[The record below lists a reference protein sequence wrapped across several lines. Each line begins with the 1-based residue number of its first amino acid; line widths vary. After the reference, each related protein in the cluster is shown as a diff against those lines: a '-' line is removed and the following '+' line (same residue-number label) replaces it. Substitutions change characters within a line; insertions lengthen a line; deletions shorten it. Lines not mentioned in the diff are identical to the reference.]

1 MFDIVLGVGMTL
13 IFIEW
18 TDSEGNAFTDGGSL
32 KYSGD
37 VQHPKAVVRKDSA
50 DGEILA
56 DIEIEYVD
64 ADGNPITSEWTGSY
78 SVRIKVDN
86 TLYGID
92 GECLESVSYNIIVDD
107 NGDGE
112 YKIIRIEIGGNYKS
126 SYTIGEQFNAAGM
139 IVYGIYPDG
148 ERTEINVNDY
158 TYAPKEALTEGDNT
172 ITVSYGDLSASFT
185 VRAGSISGPMGG
197 DFDGS
202 KFVSKKMFAI
212 CMSGVA
218 ALITVCVLLVCVVIH
233 LARRIPKRSDSAGEE
248 ESD

>member
-1 MFDIVLGVGMTL
+1 
-13 IFIEW
+13 
-18 TDSEGNAFTDGGSL
+18 
-32 KYSGD
+32 
-37 VQHPKAVVRKDSA
+37 
-50 DGEILA
+50 
-56 DIEIEYVD
+56 
-64 ADGNPITSEWTGSY
+64 EWTGSY

-172 ITVSYGDLSASFT
+172 ITVSYGNLSASFT

-197 DFDGS
+197 DFDGGEY
-202 KFVSKKMFAI
+202 VKKKLYI
-212 CMSGVA
+212 ITVA
-218 ALITVCVLLVCVVIH
+218 AIGGLLIICIALIFVLLGRMPKKKESR
-233 LARRIPKRSDSAGEE
+233 ARGDSDSADNLGGDRE
-248 ESD
+248 DDD